1 MSRKKTML
9 SPEAQA
15 LLDAAPVQ
23 STRRDTSEPFDSGGA
38 VRRIDVVPP
47 AAAVE
52 PTVALATRIPRSLR
66 LAVDDLLHELS
77 RGGGRATLQAFVA
90 ESLELNLER
99 YRRGG
104 ESRDR

>member
-1 MSRKKTML
+1 MTRRKTTL

-23 STRRDTSEPFDSGGA
+23 ATRKDSNEPIDNG
-38 VRRIDVVPP
+38 VRIRRVGDIVP

-66 LAVDDLLHELS
+66 LAVDDLLHDLS
-77 RGGGRATLQAFVA
+77 RGGGRATLQAFIE
-90 ESLELNLER
+90 ESLELNVER

-104 ESRDR
+104 ESRER